1 MLRALLAALVLLIAV
16 AVPARADTELGAIF
30 ESVTRSARA
39 LEVEPPQ
46 PVDWF
51 PVRGV
56 VDFGEHDA
64 RFGAWRGGRRH
75 EGQDVFAEAGTPLVA
90 MREGT
95 VVQTGDDGGRGNYIA
110 IWSPDTRLTYVY
122 LHMRRPTSLQAGDGV
137 AAGQRVGAV
146 GCTGSCDGAHL
157 HLEMRW
163 GRGTTG
169 SPVDPLP
176 VLRLLAGRAR

>member
-1 MLRALLAALVLLIAV
+1 MLRAFVAALALLGAA
-16 AVPARADTELGAIF
+16 AVPARAETELGAIF

-39 LEVEPPQ
+39 LQVAPLE

-56 VDFGEHDA
+56 VDFGGPDA

-75 EGQDVFAEAGTPLVA
+75 EGQDVFAEAGTPLVT
-90 MREGT
+90 MRAGT
-95 VVQTGDDGGRGNYIA
+95 VVETGDDGGRGNYIA
-110 IWSPDTRLTYVY
+110 IWNPATRFTYVY
-122 LHMRRPTSLQAGDGV
+122 MHMLRPTRLSAGAEV
-137 AAGQRVGAV
+137 AAGQRIGAV
-146 GCTGSCDGAHL
+146 GCTGSCDGHHL

-169 SPVDPLP
+169 KPVDPLP
-176 VLRLLAGRAR
+176 ALRLLAGRAR